1 MLTQVANGNPMS
13 SLSAQCCLRFV
24 YFFLPHYIIRLPS
37 LFTSASLTPTL
48 LAHFGD
54 IDEQDSDD
62 DEEEVGR
69 DRINLSPTLS
79 ALGRGQVDSSRP
91 EGWSC
96 ERKGGTSGKADKA
109 FAFLEAL
116 ELCIA
121 RLQNFFAGACV

>member
-1 MLTQVANGNPMS
+1 VLLA
-13 SLSAQCCLRFV
+13 LCLL
-24 YFFLPHYIIRLPS
+24 FFASFIIRLPS

-79 ALGRGQVDSSRP
+79 ALRRGQVDSSRP
-91 EGWSC
+91 EGWAC

-121 RLQNFFAGACV
+121 RLQNFFASACV